1 VQLCS
6 LNTSKFYVPGETKEI
21 ENLRKKAILNGA
33 LVVAEMIVKLSP
45 NSSLVQK
52 IQLEIIDNLDL
63 NDIKIHVYAVYLYFK
78 QMVVNRDQQNMN
90 KTKRRSSID
99 KEKSEEERAT
109 EQEKEVEYLNDLETQ
124 L

>member
-1 VQLCS
+1 
-6 LNTSKFYVPGETKEI
+6 
-21 ENLRKKAILNGA
+21 
-33 LVVAEMIVKLSP
+33 MIVKLSP